1 MTEDRGHPSGST
13 DFVGDHVKDFI
24 FIVVIENTLSN
35 GELLGKRGFGGLVSS
50 DSRPD
55 YISLA
60 NACKADRHATR
71 IDEKVSL
78 DIAKTSHP
86 VIPID
91 ASRLA
96 SKVDGTRGDT
106 VREQRE
112 ATTSST
118 TLWFIGKPVIFVKFC
133 EVTLEGEMEKV
144 NGRGRV
150 TSDERTGQ
158 KGDSM
163 SQCKSKIGGG
173 RHD

>member
-1 MTEDRGHPSGST
+1 MTEDRGHPSGSA
-13 DFVGDHVKDFI
+13 DFVGDHVKNFI
-24 FIVVIENTLSN
+24 FIIVIENTLSN
-35 GELLGKRGFGGLVSS
+35 GELLGKGGLGGLVGS

-55 YISLA
+55 YTSLA
-60 NACKADRHATR
+60 DACKADRHATR
-71 IDEKVSL
+71 IDEKVRL

-86 VIPID
+86 VIPTD

-106 VREQRE
+106 VGEKRE
-112 ATTSST
+112 AATPST
-118 TLWFIGKPVIFVKFC
+118 TLWVIGKPVIFVKLG

-163 SQCKSKIGGG
+163 GQCKSKIGGG